1 MADLDAVYRIHA
13 DPRTNKHNP
22 AGPDPD
28 REASRARLAEWID
41 HWDGHGFGYWTV
53 EVASTEQRGSVP
65 DAVVGFS
72 GVRHET
78 WLSRPVLNLY
88 YRFAADSWGR
98 GYASEVA
105 RHAVAWAAE
114 NHPGI
119 PVLARTKPENIPSQR
134 TAQAAGL
141 VRRHDLEV
149 DDESG
154 AVAIL
159 TTAWPN

>member
-1 MADLDAVYRIHA
+1 
-13 DPRTNKHNP
+13 
-22 AGPDPD
+22 
-28 REASRARLAEWID
+28 
-41 HWDGHGFGYWTV
+41 
-53 EVASTEQRGSVP
+53 
-65 DAVVGFS
+65 VVGFS

-105 RHAVAWAAE
+105 RHAVVWAAA

-119 PVLARTKPENIPSQR
+119 PVLARTKPDNIASQR
-134 TAQAAGL
+134 TAEAAGL
-141 VRRHDLEV
+141 IRRHDLEA
-149 DDESG
+149 DDETG

-159 TTAWPN
+159 TTNWLN